1 MIQSMNRIEVAAL
14 KDVFPQ
20 LLSFLHEQGVVH
32 IEPLTEVPSGGRV
45 ARLHLSEEEE
55 EEHGKLR
62 SILEAVTALLDSTV
76 DEGDLERVRRLEATP
91 TRELFLRFQ
100 ELTEELG
107 RRKARHQELLE
118 ERRLLP
124 HWESLVDA
132 FLSIQYAFA
141 RRADWS
147 MMGLILDRAREHE
160 VDALR
165 NEIARVTKGRMELSV
180 ATLDPTRLAALVFY
194 EERFERDLERLIW
207 GKGVD
212 HLTLPR
218 KYLGKPLDEVLTE
231 ISVRQRAIP
240 REIAEAEAAYRDLL
254 AKSEEELVALR
265 ELARLRSKELSTRTA
280 FVQSSYTVG
289 LIGWVPQSAA
299 APLRRGLEE
308 LFGDR
313 VFVSFRPPRPEE
325 WATVPVALSN
335 PSLAR
340 PFELLLL
347 PMRRPR
353 YGGLDPTILLALFFP
368 IFFGIMVGD
377 IGHGAVILLGGW
389 AVGRWFPRVPGA
401 VSSILMTMGG
411 SAIAFGFLF
420 GELFGDLGK
429 GWLRPLLFD
438 RTERMI
444 SYLWLALAI
453 GVAHVLLGHLLGI
466 IGALRLRKPR
476 QATERAATMA
486 AIFGGLLLLG
496 AGVKL
501 IPSGWFTP
509 GLILMLAMVP
519 VLLYAG
525 GLVALLELVST
536 AGHILSYARLMAL
549 GVAGAMLAHVANT
562 LGSTEGNVVL
572 GILVALLL
580 HLLHLV
586 MSLFSPTIQ
595 ALRLHYVEFFSKFYE
610 PGGVP
615 YAPFRK

>member
-1 MIQSMNRIEVAAL
+1 
-14 KDVFPQ
+14 
-20 LLSFLHEQGVVH
+20 
-32 IEPLTEVPSGGRV
+32 
-45 ARLHLSEEEE
+45 
-55 EEHGKLR
+55 
-62 SILEAVTALLDSTV
+62 
-76 DEGDLERVRRLEATP
+76 
-91 TRELFLRFQ
+91 
-100 ELTEELG
+100 
-107 RRKARHQELLE
+107 
-118 ERRLLP
+118 
-124 HWESLVDA
+124 
-132 FLSIQYAFA
+132 
-141 RRADWS
+141 
-147 MMGLILDRAREHE
+147 
-160 VDALR
+160 
-165 NEIARVTKGRMELSV
+165 
-180 ATLDPTRLAALVFY
+180 
-194 EERFERDLERLIW
+194 
-207 GKGVD
+207 
-212 HLTLPR
+212 
-218 KYLGKPLDEVLTE
+218 
-231 ISVRQRAIP
+231 
-240 REIAEAEAAYRDLL
+240 
-254 AKSEEELVALR
+254 
-265 ELARLRSKELSTRTA
+265 
-280 FVQSSYTVG
+280 
-289 LIGWVPQSAA
+289 
-299 APLRRGLEE
+299 
-308 LFGDR
+308 
-313 VFVSFRPPRPEE
+313 
-325 WATVPVALSN
+325 
-335 PSLAR
+335 
-340 PFELLLL
+340 
-347 PMRRPR
+347 
-353 YGGLDPTILLALFFP
+353 
-368 IFFGIMVGD
+368 
-377 IGHGAVILLGGW
+377 
-389 AVGRWFPRVPGA
+389 
-401 VSSILMTMGG
+401 MTMGG

-595 ALRLHYVEFFSKFYE
+595 ALRLH
-610 PGGVP
+610 
-615 YAPFRK
+615 